1 MPLKA
6 KICGITSL
14 EDARFA
20 AGAGADF
27 LGFIQ
32 YAGSPRYITP
42 QAAKAIIDWV
52 YGSESVGVFVNED
65 ADTINQVAEAAG
77 FDLVQLHGDEP
88 PEVCADIL
96 PPVIKAFRVAPE
108 DTAATLRAR
117 MEPYRPFAAYF
128 LLDTHHAD
136 LWGGTG
142 KPFDWQQAR
151 ALATDFPILLAGGIN
166 ADNVEQAV
174 RTVQPLG
181 VDLSSSLE
189 EAPGRKDFDKL
200 TAFFDVFNALREDV
214 AVDPE

>member
-1 MPLKA
+1 MSIKV

-14 EDARFA
+14 QDARFA

-32 YAGSPRYITP
+32 YADSPRYITP

-65 ADTINQVAEAAG
+65 TDTINQVAEAAG

-88 PEVCADIL
+88 PEVCAAVA
-96 PPVIKAFRVAPE
+96 PPVIKAIRVAPT

-117 MEPYRPFAAYF
+117 MEPYRSHVAYF

-142 KPFDWQQAR
+142 DVFDWQQAR
-151 ALATDFPILLAGGIN
+151 TLTDDFPILLAGGIN
-166 ADNVEQAV
+166 ADNVEGAI
-174 RTVQPLG
+174 RTLQPLG
-181 VDLSSSLE
+181 VDLSSSVE

-200 TAFFDVFNALREDV
+200 TAFFDVFNALRESSIS
-214 AVDPE
+214 E

>member
-1 MPLKA
+1 MPIKA

-52 YGSESVGVFVNED
+52 YGSESVGVFVNENI
-65 ADTINQVAEAAG
+65 DTINQVAETAG
-77 FDLVQLHGDEP
+77 FDLVQLHGDES
-88 PEVCADIL
+88 PEVCAAVA

-108 DTAATLRAR
+108 DTAETLHAR
-117 MEPYRPFAAYF
+117 MEPYRPHVAYF

-142 KPFDWQQAR
+142 KSFDWQQTRTLTA
-151 ALATDFPILLAGGIN
+151 DFPILLAGGIN
-166 ADNVEQAV
+166 ADNVMQAV

-181 VDLSSSLE
+181 VDLSSSVE

-200 TAFFDVFNALREDV
+200 TAFFDVFNALRED
-214 AVDPE
+214 AVTDPK